1 MTFDLNKLLA
11 ACPDGCLDGQPN
23 CFPPPP
29 SPTPPALAPMLPPP
43 PPMPPAPPLA
53 PPRPP
58 HARCFDDASF
68 IEGGWPCTDWAG
80 RECRK
85 LAPFFGVDVELL
97 VYSCPNA
104 CADVTPYCR
113 PSDYDPPPAGPPPP
127 PPSPPPDLA
136 WCLGYSFGESV
147 ADSVGSV
154 LFSVA
159 AVLLAGAGLRC
170 ARPRLQTPRF
180 PAKKTRYS
188 GVGVWLL
195 MITIPSFWW
204 MLAVG
209 PYAACYSSPAVLVF
223 GILLW
228 VLVSLAMAVGA
239 ASDPGVIPRSV
250 DGRVPDDT
258 VRRTQLINGVE
269 FELKVCTTCGI
280 VRSPRSNPNL

>member
-1 MTFDLNKLLA
+1 
-11 ACPDGCLDGQPN
+11 
-23 CFPPPP
+23 
-29 SPTPPALAPMLPPP
+29 
-43 PPMPPAPPLA
+43 MPPAPPLA

-113 PSDYDPPPAGPPPP
+113 PSDFAPPPAGPPPP

-136 WCLGYSFGESV
+136 WCLGYSFGESA
-147 ADSVGSV
+147 ADSIGSV

-159 AVLLAGAGLRC
+159 AVLLAGVGLRC

-228 VLVSLAMAVGA
+228 ALVSLAMAVGA

-280 VRSPRSNPNL
+280 VRSPRANPNL